1 MSATTTLST
10 EQRQKFDRDGY
21 LVLEDIG
28 VSEDVIDSIVSDL
41 DGMYRDDIELYTDEH
56 GVVYGVGRILQA
68 FLVNENIK
76 RLALNPAVLSA
87 LQELYGRK
95 PLPFQTINFPRGTQ
109 QAPHSDTIHFNSDPP
124 GLMAGVWVAFE
135 DIDMDNGPLV
145 YYPGSH
151 KLPELR
157 MQDLGLAPGGEH
169 YPEYEAKLTE
179 YVQEKGLE
187 PEYGTIA
194 KGQTLIWHANL
205 LHGGAPQRDMSRTRN
220 SQVTHYF
227 FEGCR
232 YWTPLLSDDEHT
244 QWRDPQW
251 IE

>member
-1 MSATTTLST
+1 MNTTTMLSA
-10 EQRQKFDRDGY
+10 EQRQKFEDDGY

-28 VSEDVIDSIVSDL
+28 VPENVLDQIVDDL
-41 DGMYRDDIELYTDEH
+41 DGTYRDDVTLYTDEH
-56 GVVYGVGRILQA
+56 GVIFAIGRIHQA
-68 FLVNENIK
+68 FLVNDNI
-76 RLALNPAVLSA
+76 RGLARNPVALAA
-87 LQELYGRK
+87 LQELFGRK
-95 PLPFQTINFPRGTQ
+95 PLPFQTLNFDRGTQ
-109 QAPHSDTIHFNSDPP
+109 QAAHSDTIHFNSDPP
-124 GLMAGVWVAFE
+124 GYMAGVWVALE

-157 MQDLGLAPGGEH
+157 MKDLGLPPGGEH
-169 YPEYEAKLTE
+169 YPEYEKLLTE
-179 YVQEKGLE
+179 YVEDQGLE
-187 PEYGTIA
+187 PAYGTIA
-194 KGQTLIWHANL
+194 KGQALIWHANL
-205 LHGGAPQRDMSRTRN
+205 LHGGAPQNDMERTRH

-244 QWRDPQW
+244 KWRDPKW

>member
-87 LQELYGRK
+87 LQEL
-95 PLPFQTINFPRGTQ
+95 
-109 QAPHSDTIHFNSDPP
+109 
-124 GLMAGVWVAFE
+124 
-135 DIDMDNGPLV
+135 
-145 YYPGSH
+145 
-151 KLPELR
+151 
-157 MQDLGLAPGGEH
+157 
-169 YPEYEAKLTE
+169 
-179 YVQEKGLE
+179 
-187 PEYGTIA
+187 
-194 KGQTLIWHANL
+194 
-205 LHGGAPQRDMSRTRN
+205 
-220 SQVTHYF
+220 
-227 FEGCR
+227 
-232 YWTPLLSDDEHT
+232 
-244 QWRDPQW
+244 
-251 IE
+251 